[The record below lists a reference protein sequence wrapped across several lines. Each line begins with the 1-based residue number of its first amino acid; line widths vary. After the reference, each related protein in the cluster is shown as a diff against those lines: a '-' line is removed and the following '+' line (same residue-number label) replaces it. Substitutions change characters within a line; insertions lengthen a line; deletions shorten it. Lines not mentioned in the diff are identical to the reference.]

1 MARSDSFKPRRSRRT
16 SRDIRSNVVGTHA
29 GVGRLSERPTNAS
42 AVGFSNPRKQRR
54 ASRGYVSSVL
64 KVDDAAP
71 PRKGGRVGAR
81 RFDREVHRKRRVK
94 TVVAVVAALA
104 LALAVAVAVGVA
116 VLLGSI
122 DSRLSL
128 GDSNAASALQAASKE
143 GSFYSLVLADFSV
156 EGDAAPERARSSSAD
171 DPHSLDVSDT
181 AVDGLASSGSAAS
194 APVTVGSREQAQSND
209 AFALV
214 HVDTQSKTAQVIA
227 IPSNVVSA
235 GDDGLLYTLS
245 DLWDRS
251 GDAGVIE
258 AVSALAEAPITHVL
272 KIDSSGLRDLVDALD
287 GVSVEVGEEID
298 DPQAG
303 SVYLPAGQ
311 QQIDGAGALTMVRA
325 TNLSGGV
332 RQMESNRIEVLRAL
346 SVKLLSLDPLGFFA
360 LIDRLPG
367 CLRTD
372 ESTGEVNHL
381 VTSMASVAPESVS
394 GAMLP
399 GDDISRDG
407 IVIYRVD
414 EDTWGDYLT
423 SMGQG
428 QAPVVVQEA
437 APEVDPSAFTVFV
450 KNGSGVSGAAASISE
465 SLEDRGFNVEGI
477 GNTDIEAYDETL
489 VVYAADEFQDAAQ
502 SVAQQLGVGRVIS
515 DYADFYHL
523 ETDVLVIVGRDWKP
537 SE

>member
-64 KVDDAAP
+64 KVDDAAA

-94 TVVAVVAALA
+94 TAVAIVAALA
-104 LALAVAVAVGVA
+104 VAIVVAVAVGVA

-122 DSRLSL
+122 DSRLAL
-128 GDSNAASALQAASKE
+128 GDSNAASALQPASKE

-156 EGDAAPERARSSSAD
+156 EGDVAPERVRSSSAD
-171 DPHSLDVSDT
+171 DLHSLDVSDT
-181 AVDGLASSGSAAS
+181 AVDGLAASDSASS
-194 APVTVGSREQAQSND
+194 APVTVGSADQAQSND

-214 HVDTQSKTAQVIA
+214 HVDTENRTAQVIA
-227 IPSNVVSA
+227 IPSNVVST

-245 DLWDRS
+245 DLWDHL
-251 GDAGVIE
+251 GDAGVVE
-258 AVSALAEAPITHVL
+258 AVSSLAEVPITHVL
-272 KIDSSGLRDLVDALD
+272 KIDSDGLRSLVDALD
-287 GVSVEVGEEID
+287 GISVEVGEEID
-298 DPQAG
+298 DPRAG
-303 SVYLPAGQ
+303 SVYVPAGQ
-311 QQIDGAGALTMVRA
+311 QQVDGAGALTMVRA
-325 TNLSGGV
+325 TNLSGGA
-332 RQMESNRIEVLRAL
+332 RQMAANRIEVLRSL
-346 SVKLLSLDPLGFFA
+346 SAKLLSLDSLGFYA

-381 VTSMASVAPESVS
+381 ITSMASVGVGAIS

-414 EDTWGDYLT
+414 EGAWGDYLA
-423 SMGQG
+423 SMSQG
-428 QAPVVVQEA
+428 QAPVVSQES
-437 APEVDPSAFTVFV
+437 APRVDPSSFTVFV
-450 KNGSGVSGAAASISE
+450 KNGSGVSGAAASISD

-489 VVYAADEFQDAAQ
+489 VVYAADEFQTAAQ

-537 SE
+537 TE